1 MCLALSDLGYIPKGV
16 RLDSGDLSYISIA
29 CSELFHKMLAQ
40 YPDKS
45 FFGQMD
51 IVASNDINEEVLHSL
66 NKEGHAITMY
76 GIGTN
81 LVTCQ
86 AQPAL
91 GGVYKL
97 VEINGEPR
105 IKLSQDAG
113 KVLIPGQKHPYRL
126 YGEHGYP
133 LLDIMVQDSEEVP
146 QVGQRL
152 ICRHPFIEKHRVA
165 VVPSKVVPLHFL
177 AYDGKVLAEG
187 LSIDDTKQFTRSEMN
202 LLRVDI
208 LRPLN
213 PYKYKV
219 SVSEKFYEFFH
230 ALWQKE
236 RPLMELR

>member
-45 FFGQMD
+45 FFGQMG
-51 IVASNDINEEVLHSL
+51 IVASNDINEDILHSL
-66 NKEGHAITMY
+66 NKKGHAITMY

-105 IKLSQDAG
+105 IKLSQPASLQSPCVG
-113 KVLIPGQKHPYRL
+113 GNSAVSIAMVVVLPAPN
-126 YGEHGYP
+126 
-133 LLDIMVQDSEEVP
+133 
-146 QVGQRL
+146 
-152 ICRHPFIEKHRVA
+152 
-165 VVPSKVVPLHFL
+165 
-177 AYDGKVLAEG
+177 
-187 LSIDDTKQFTRSEMN
+187 FTRC
-202 LLRVDI
+202 I
-208 LRPLN
+208 I
-213 PYKYKV
+213 
-219 SVSEKFYEFFH
+219 
-230 ALWQKE
+230 
-236 RPLMELR
+236 

>member
-1 MCLALSDLGYIPKGV
+1 VCLALSDLGYIPKGV

-51 IVASNDINEEVLHSL
+51 IVASNDINEDILHSL

-105 IKLSQDAG
+105 MKLSQDAG

-187 LSIDDTKQFTRSEMN
+187 LSIDDTKQFTKSEMN

-213 PYKYKV
+213 PYEYKV